1 MALSFSEDKFN
12 EKSTPHQVWD
22 SCKVGN
28 NPWGHLNEYFESFC
42 SVFSLIKTHNVRA
55 IPVALT
61 GFPILTGFLND
72 FSSDIVN

>member
-1 MALSFSEDKFN
+1 MQSFKDISAYTN
-12 EKSTPHQVWD
+12 RMV
-22 SCKVGN
+22 
-28 NPWGHLNEYFESFC
+28 
-42 SVFSLIKTHNVRA
+42 HNVRA